1 MSRPLL
7 IQLAHDSIMEV
18 LQSKNS
24 INKKALLQKY
34 PLLGETLP
42 ITLKIFLDDELRGY
56 YEDMANLSVVENII
70 IGAKKA
76 AFEDK
81 NFEPLTLSEYFE
93 IDIEISLQTPE
104 GVISHRA

>member
-1 MSRPLL
+1 MNHPLL
-7 IQLAHDSIMEV
+7 IQLAHDSIIEV

-24 INKKALLQKY
+24 IDKKALLKEY

-56 YEDMANLSVVENII
+56 YEDMAHLSLLDNIVV
-70 IGAKKA
+70 GAKKA
-76 AFEDK
+76 AFEDI
-81 NFEPLTLSEYFE
+81 NFTPLTLSEYFE
-93 IDIEISLQTPE
+93 IEIEISLQTPE